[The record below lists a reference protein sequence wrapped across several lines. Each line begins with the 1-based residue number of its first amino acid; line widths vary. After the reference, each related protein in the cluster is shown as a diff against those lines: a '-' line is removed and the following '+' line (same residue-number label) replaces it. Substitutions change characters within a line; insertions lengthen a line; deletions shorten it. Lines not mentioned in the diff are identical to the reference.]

1 MSKYNAIRTNG
12 YASKKEA
19 ARAQQLKLMQQAGL
33 ITDLREQVAFVIAPP
48 VVVAGRKR
56 PAMKY
61 IADFVYIED
70 GKLVVNDAKGVLTA
84 VYKIKRHLMKVVNQI
99 DILET

>member
-48 VVVAGRKR
+48 VVLAGRKR

-70 GKLVVNDAKGVLTA
+70 GKLVVNDAKGVITA

>member
-70 GKLVVNDAKGVLTA
+70 GKLVVNDAKGALTA